1 MVAREPLFR
10 KIFSFKGNGMSS
22 QKDKLKEATAFFGVE
37 RMAQLESAIK
47 EQSNKTKKASFKN
60 GFAKKLKIASIL
72 VLIGYSAGLTYL
84 LLEKSKM
91 SNAPLISK
99 NIIATPIELPRQ
111 PATELSSTAVTIE
124 DQRSAV
130 VKLKVKKGDS
140 LSSIAQKI
148 IKSNGAKNTY
158 ENRKMVIEQLKNKNE
173 QIQNDQSI
181 KSGWTLLSLTKTET
195 LEICKN

>member
-1 MVAREPLFR
+1 
-10 KIFSFKGNGMSS
+10 MSS